1 MATVAEKSARLKIA
15 REKVEEFVAGGG
27 DLASKDGLPVGMEF
41 VQAFADVA
49 KDFGYDILKPIKK
62 PVDFIRPDPAS
73 RP

>member
-1 MATVAEKSARLKIA
+1 MPTVAEKSARLKIA
-15 REKVEEFVAGGG
+15 RLKVEEFVAGGG
-27 DLASKDGLPVGMEF
+27 DLGSKEGLPVGIEF